1 MRPSAAISTRSPAPI
16 EPSDGMTGWTP
27 AFSAA
32 TSAARISGEMP
43 EPPTDSMAARANIV
57 ARTMS
62 VGSGSPTA
70 PLRPSSNC
78 RWKALASPVTGVPRL
93 APSPVFSP

>member
-1 MRPSAAISTRSPAPI
+1 
-16 EPSDGMTGWTP
+16 MTGWTP

-32 TSAARISGEMP
+32 TSAETMPGEMP
-43 EPPTDSMAARANIV
+43 DPPTDSMAARANIV

-62 VGSGSPTA
+62 TASGSPTA
-70 PLRPSSNC
+70 PLRPSSSW
-78 RWKALASPVTGVPRL
+78 RWKALASPVIDVPRL